1 MPTYRVKCK
10 DCSNTFDELA
20 KIETRNGIKCFKC
33 GGDTEIQIVSVGLC
47 TTMFGRE
54 NKPLV
59 LEHMTEEDDDIVSV
73 TTKSQLKE
81 ECKKHNCISPILD

>member
-1 MPTYRVKCK
+1 MPTYRVKCQK
-10 DCSNTFDELA
+10 CSNVFVEFSSMDN
-20 KIETRNGIKCFKC
+20 RNKIKCIC